1 MSLRLLV
8 VILALGVLG
17 AFTAVNWGTF
27 VAPSTLD
34 LFFTQVQAPLGMIM
48 LGVLVAVS
56 LAFVAYMSFWQGN
69 VLMEMR
75 RMHKEVE
82 RQRSLAEQEEQSRLR
97 EVREDIARL
106 HGRIVQAQD
115 GLSQE
120 IRENGDSLAASLA
133 VMDQRLID
141 GRVVDDDAI
150 PYGAPHT
157 PVRARSAGLPPMV

>member
-8 VILALGVLG
+8 VILALGVMG
-17 AFTAVNWGTF
+17 AFTAVNWSTF

-34 LFFTQVQAPLGMIM
+34 LFVTQVQAPLGMIM

-133 VMDQRLID
+133 VMDQRLVD
-141 GRVVDDDAI
+141 GRAVDDDTI
-150 PYGAPHT
+150 PYAAAHT
-157 PVRARSAGLPPMV
+157 PVRARTAGLPPLV